1 MVIAKYS
8 SNFVG
13 IIGNTTSIGIFL
25 LPAPTFYSMWK
36 KQDIDQEFQFHPHL
50 LKVQVCLLWIFYG
63 LPVVK
68 PDRLLIATC
77 NGLGLVVELV
87 YLATFC
93 FCDRENKGRTLVA
106 LGLAG
111 EVIFTAVIVVVT
123 LLDFHT
129 QDNRA
134 LLVGMFCVAF
144 SVVMSS
150 CGLGTMKKVIDTQDV
165 ESMPFNVSLANLAND
180 CFWAAYALITTDHF
194 VFFSYG
200 IGALCSLAQ
209 LIVYACY
216 YKPENDVLKLSKIHP
231 SSG

>member
-1 MVIAKYS
+1 
-8 SNFVG
+8 
-13 IIGNTTSIGIFL
+13 
-25 LPAPTFYSMWK
+25 MWK